1 MSTASMST
9 ADDQTSEQKMETVV
23 RFYETRAR
31 RVLAN
36 GEVKE
41 YTIQNRYVP
50 KKKAGPCKTDI
61 NKEYAKRRSMI
72 KAYMRNLSLGQLK
85 QVEELCELLNCTPR
99 VSDY

>member
-1 MSTASMST
+1 MST
-9 ADDQTSEQKMETVV
+9 ADNQTVEV
-23 RFYETRAR
+23 RLYETKTR

-50 KKKAGPCKTDI
+50 KKKPGPCKTEI
-61 NKEYAKRRSMI
+61 NKEHARRRSMI
-72 KAYMRNLSLGQLK
+72 KAYMRNLSLDQLK
-85 QVEELCELLNCTPR
+85 QVEELCEQLNCTSG